1 VTQSRHTTRQPTP
14 TGSGSHQDIRR
25 SRFVSNSRKSW
36 RLPLRTALAHATVL
50 ASSLIPL
57 SGCGLLARAKD
68 PSFISQDE
76 LTTLAPPNVDVNS
89 AENKVSATSHG
100 THRPT
105 VRAQSDDYSS
115 DQGSYYGSRTVGS
128 VSPSES
134 NRVQPAQFY
143 QNANPYPNTPGAQAW
158 GQPYRGAGVPAQNS
172 PATTGVPGYIP
183 PANAASPST
192 PYSSPPANYAS
203 PQFNGASY
211 GATNGAPGGTAMP
224 PAGYTPGTMV
234 SVPGGSFPPGIRPGP
249 GLNPGPGA
257 SVMGDPLN
265 TVEPYKFVDVE
276 SVVHETR
283 TGRMMIGAGINSDA
297 GLIGQFVIDEQNF
310 DWKRFPRSFDDIRNG
325 YAWRGGG
332 QRFRFEAMPGTS
344 VHRYMVSW
352 QEPYLF
358 DTPFTLGLSA
368 FYYDRRFY
376 DWDEGRLGGRVAVGY
391 QLPKDWTVTAA
402 FRGEDVEITN
412 PRILPP
418 VPDVA
423 NMLGSNTLMG
433 VKLSLGHDTR
443 DDAFLP
449 TEGHIIELGHEQV
462 FGSFEYPITTFEA
475 RQFFTL
481 TERIDGSGRH
491 VLHIG
496 GQAGWA
502 GSETPAYDHFFAGG
516 YSTIR
521 GFGFRGA
528 SPKSGDVIVG
538 GEFQVLG
545 TAEYMFPITAD
556 DMLRGVVFC
565 DAGTVEE
572 DHKIEWDDFR
582 VAPGFGLRISN
593 AALGPAP
600 IALDLAFPIARE
612 DGDKIRN
619 FSFFIGLRY

>member
-1 VTQSRHTTRQPTP
+1 MTQPRQLHRWTLL
-14 TGSGSHQDIRR
+14 
-25 SRFVSNSRKSW
+25 VA
-36 RLPLRTALAHATVL
+36 ALAPL
-50 ASSLIPL
+50 A
-57 SGCGLLARAKD
+57 GCGLFGPSGDRTPMSDRELA
-68 PSFISQDE
+68 P
-76 LTTLAPPNVDVNS
+76 LAPPSVDVPANDETS
-89 AENKVSATSHG
+89 AATPHDA
-100 THRPT
+100 HRPT
-105 VRAQSDDYSS
+105 VRAQSGDYGNAS
-115 DQGSYYGSRTVGS
+115 DPYYGGRTVRS
-128 VSPSES
+128 VAPGES
-134 NRVQPAQFY
+134 NRVQPAQFTEPV
-143 QNANPYPNTPGAQAW
+143 NPYPNTPGAVAW
-158 GQPYRGAGVPAQNS
+158 GSPYRGAGTSTPAA
-172 PATTGVPGYIP
+172 PAASSNPNYRSP
-183 PANAASPST
+183 PADASPNYSAPPASAST
-192 PYSSPPANYAS
+192 SPPANYAS
-203 PQFNGASY
+203 PSFNNTGYGANGAA
-211 GATNGAPGGTAMP
+211 GASGTTTMSP
-224 PAGYTPGTMV
+224 PAGYVPGTAV
-234 SVPGGSFPPGIRPGP
+234 SVPGAPFPGGIRPGP
-249 GLNPGPGA
+249 GLNSGSGA

-265 TVEPYKFVDVE
+265 TIEPPRLTVDLE
-276 SVVHETR
+276 AVVHETR

-310 DWKRFPRSFDDIRNG
+310 DWKRFPRSFDDVRNG

-332 QRFRFEAMPGTS
+332 QRFRLEAMPGTS

-358 DTPFTLGLSA
+358 DTMFTLGLSG

-402 FRGEDVEITN
+402 FRGEDVDISN
-412 PRILPP
+412 PRIIPP
-418 VPDVA
+418 VTEVA
-423 NMLGSNTLMG
+423 EMLGSNTLLG

-449 TEGHIIELGHEQV
+449 TQGHIVELGHEQV

-491 VLHIG
+491 VLHLG
-496 GQAGWA
+496 GQVGWA
-502 GSETPAYDHFFAGG
+502 GSETPAYDHFYAGG

-538 GEFQVLG
+538 GEFQLLT

-556 DMLRGVVFC
+556 DMLRGVVFV

-572 DHKIEWDDFR
+572 DHRIDWDDFR

-600 IALDLAFPIARE
+600 IALDLAFPVARE
-612 DGDKIRN
+612 DGDKVRN